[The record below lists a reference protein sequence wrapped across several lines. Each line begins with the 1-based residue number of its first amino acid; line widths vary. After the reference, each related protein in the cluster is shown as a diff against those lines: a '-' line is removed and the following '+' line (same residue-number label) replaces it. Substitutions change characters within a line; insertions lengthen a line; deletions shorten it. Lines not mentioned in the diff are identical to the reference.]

1 MAQLRMMTA
10 EELQNLEHVKAL
22 AMELKRIDE
31 ERATLLSKMY
41 DSILKLDKN
50 YRFDWLRMNCGSVTQ
65 KYIIESCQKHI
76 PELMKEA
83 EK

>member
-10 EELQNLEHVKAL
+10 DEFQNLEHVKAL
-22 AMELKRIDE
+22 AMELKRLDE
-31 ERATLLSKMY
+31 ERSVLLSEMY

-83 EK
+83 ET

>member
-10 EELQNLEHVKAL
+10 DEFQNLEHVKAL

-31 ERATLLSKMY
+31 ERSILLSEMY

>member
-31 ERATLLSKMY
+31 ERATLLSEMY

-50 YRFDWLRMNCGSVTQ
+50 YRFDWLRTNCGSVTQ

>member
-10 EELQNLEHVKAL
+10 EEFQNLEHVKAL

-31 ERATLLSKMY
+31 ERSTLLSEMY

>member
-10 EELQNLEHVKAL
+10 DEFQNLEHVKAL
-22 AMELKRIDE
+22 AMELERIDE
-31 ERATLLSKMY
+31 ERSVLLSEMY

>member
-1 MAQLRMMTA
+1 MSQLRMMTT

-22 AMELKRIDE
+22 AMEIKRIDE
-31 ERATLLSKMY
+31 ERATLLSEMY